1 MKKINVFL
9 DDWRIAPKGWVQA
22 WNVDDLVSI
31 FENKEYEVN
40 KLSLDNDLGSNEYG
54 VPLLEGLDFVKIF
67 IERGYFCNRIY
78 FHTANPIAKQNMIF
92 DLESAKKHGIISE
105 KIGIVKVGFPKSIE
119 NRGDVFKDLF

>member
-40 KLSLDNDLGSNEYG
+40 KLSLDNDLGRNEHG
-54 VPLLEGLDFVKIF
+54 VFLLEGLDFVKIF

-105 KIGIVKVGFPKSIE
+105 KIGIVKVGFPKSTD